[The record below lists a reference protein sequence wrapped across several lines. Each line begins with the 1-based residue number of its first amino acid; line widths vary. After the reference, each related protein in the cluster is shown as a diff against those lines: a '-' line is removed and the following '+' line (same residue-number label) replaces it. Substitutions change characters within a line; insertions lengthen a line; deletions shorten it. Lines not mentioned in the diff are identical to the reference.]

1 MSDVVEVAL
10 VRHGL
15 PNRVEGVLKPDPGLT
30 DSGLAQARAVAD
42 VTALLGIRSIASSRL
57 LRAQQTAAPTADR
70 LGITVDIHDDL
81 AEFDNGADFYIPIED
96 MVAEADP
103 RLARWREL
111 MAQPDM
117 AGAYAE
123 FRRTATAAVGR
134 VVADGPPGIAAVFCH
149 GGVIGACVEKAL
161 GDARVPMAEPHYG
174 SITRITIDSEGQW
187 KLRTYNE
194 IHHIERLTARREERH
209 ELGGAR

>member
-1 MSDVVEVAL
+1 MSDVIEVAL

-15 PNRVEGVLKPDPGLT
+15 PNRVEGVINPDPGLT
-30 DSGLAQARAVAD
+30 ASGFEQARAVAE
-42 VTALLGIRSIASSRL
+42 VSALLGIRSIASSQL
-57 LRAQQTAAPTADR
+57 LRARQTAAPTADR
-70 LGITVDIHDDL
+70 LGITVEVHDDL

-96 MVAEADP
+96 MIAEGDP
-103 RLARWREL
+103 RLDQWREL
-111 MAQPDM
+111 MTQPDM

-123 FRRTATAAVGR
+123 FRRTATAAVSR

-161 GDARVPMAEPHYG
+161 GDARFPMAEPHYG
-174 SITRITIDSEGQW
+174 SITRIAIDAGGQW

-194 IHHIERLTARREERH
+194 FHHIERLTAPRDERN
-209 ELGGAR
+209 EL